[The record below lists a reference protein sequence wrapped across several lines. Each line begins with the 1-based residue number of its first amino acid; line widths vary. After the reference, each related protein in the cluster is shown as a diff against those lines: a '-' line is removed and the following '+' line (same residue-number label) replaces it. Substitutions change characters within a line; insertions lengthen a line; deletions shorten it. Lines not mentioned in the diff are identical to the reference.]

1 MRKQLANALLFQLG
15 WFICVLSGDSAWL
28 LLGVAILLAHFR
40 WIGSWAAEGRMIFGV
55 ALTGITLDSFLHWLG
70 VFQFQQ
76 VSLLIPLWLIVL
88 WALLGTTLRHC
99 LAWTA
104 RPWWLTCLVGALCGP
119 LSYYAGGRLA
129 GVSFAYGLWPTLLGL
144 GLLWSML
151 LPLLHVLARPTAEE
165 PQAAIPD

>member
-28 LLGVAILLAHFR
+28 LLGVAILLAHLR
-40 WIGSWAAEGRMIFGV
+40 WIGSWAGEARMIVGI
-55 ALTGITLDSFLHWLG
+55 ALIGITLDSFLHWLG

-76 VSLLIPLWLIVL
+76 VSLLIPLWLMLL
-88 WALLGTTLRHC
+88 WMLLGTTLRHC

-104 RPWWLTCLVGALCGP
+104 RPWWLACILGALCGP

-129 GVSFAYGLWPTLLGL
+129 GVTFAYGLWSTLLGL
-144 GLLWSML
+144 SLLWGML
-151 LPLLHVLARPTAEE
+151 LPLFHVLARPIEE
-165 PQAAIPD
+165 APHPAPQD